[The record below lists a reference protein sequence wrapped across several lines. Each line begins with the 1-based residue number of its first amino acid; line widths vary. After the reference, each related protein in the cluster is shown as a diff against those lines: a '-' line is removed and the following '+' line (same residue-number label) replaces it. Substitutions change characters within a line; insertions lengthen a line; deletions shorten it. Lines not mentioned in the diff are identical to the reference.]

1 MRETEGFKEWAVH
14 MSQRKTNIWEMVSFG
29 CLLKVGPTRFADGL
43 DRGNK
48 AKTKDDATVLGLS
61 N

>member
-1 MRETEGFKEWAVH
+1 